1 MFLGFIIV
9 FNIGL
14 FITVIP
20 LLFGVIAQIYS
31 PNEFFIYFFGVGTA
45 LMGGGLGLAVG
56 HIVYGEEKGAKNV
69 E

>member
-1 MFLGFIIV
+1 MV

-20 LLFGVIAQIYS
+20 LLSAVIAQIYT
-31 PNEFFIYFFGVGTA
+31 PNEFFIYFFGVGTV

-56 HIVYGEEKGAKNV
+56 HILYREEKGAKKIGGSD